1 LADTPR
7 AATTSPTPKDTE
19 LAAPSDVDNDSLWAV
34 GWQWVVHAARLA
46 ASLMFACVFVAFIYK
61 IVMRYAAGD
70 AVAWADEISVVL
82 FVWIIFW
89 ANAFLIEDRRQ
100 IRFDL
105 LVRLLPP
112 RWRRAAAIARLTVVG
127 GLFLWALPGVLDYIA
142 FLWRERTPV
151 LSLRLDFV
159 YACFGVFVVAVVL
172 RSGIQ
177 LFHLVRPGWRDQV

>member
-34 GWQWVVHAARLA
+34 GWQWVVRAARLA

>member
-1 LADTPR
+1 
-7 AATTSPTPKDTE
+7 
-19 LAAPSDVDNDSLWAV
+19 V

-112 RWRRAAAIARLTVVG
+112 TWRRAAAIARLTAVG

>member
-1 LADTPR
+1 LEKAEAASVKLAR
-7 AATTSPTPKDTE
+7 AAAWQ
-19 LAAPSDVDNDSLWAV
+19 LAVRGAKLI
-34 GWQWVVHAARLA
+34 

-89 ANAFLIEDRRQ
+89 ANAFVVEDRRQ

-105 LVRLLPP
+105 VVRLLPP
-112 RWRRAAAIARLTVVG
+112 AGRRAAAIARVIIIG
-127 GLFLWALPGVLDYIA
+127 GLFLWALPGVIDYIA

-159 YACFGVFVVAVVL
+159 YVCFGFFVVAVVA
-172 RSGIQ
+172 RSAIE
-177 LFHLVRPGWRDQV
+177 LLHLVRPGWRRHI

>member
-1 LADTPR
+1 MSESTNR
-7 AATTSPTPKDTE
+7 M
-19 LAAPSDVDNDSLWAV
+19 WAV
-34 GWQWVVHAARLA
+34 AWQRTVATARLV

-105 LVRLLPP
+105 VVRLLPP
-112 RWRRAAAIARLTVVG
+112 PWRRAAAIARLVVVG

-159 YACFGVFVVAVVL
+159 YACFGLFVIAVVV
-172 RSGIQ
+172 RSALE
-177 LFHLVRPGWRDQV
+177 LFHLVRPSWRRYI